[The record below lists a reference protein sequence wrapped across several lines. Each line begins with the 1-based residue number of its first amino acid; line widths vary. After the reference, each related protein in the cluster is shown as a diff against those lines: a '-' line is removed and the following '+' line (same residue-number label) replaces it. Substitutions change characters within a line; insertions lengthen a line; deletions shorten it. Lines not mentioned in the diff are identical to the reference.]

1 MFENVINEDV
11 IDKLDE
17 ETLDRL
23 LAMFEKA
30 GY

>member
-1 MFENVINEDV
+1 MFDNVINEDV
-11 IDKLDE
+11 IDNLDE

-23 LAMFEKA
+23 LAMFDKA

>member
-1 MFENVINEDV
+1 MFDKVINEDV
-11 IDKLDE
+11 IDNLDE

-23 LAMFEKA
+23 LAMFDKA

>member
-11 IDKLDE
+11 IATLTNEELDE
-17 ETLDRL
+17 II
-23 LAMFEKA
+23 AMLEKA

>member
-1 MFENVINEDV
+1 MFDKVINEDV
-11 IDKLDE
+11 IDNLDE

-23 LAMFEKA
+23 LAMLDKA